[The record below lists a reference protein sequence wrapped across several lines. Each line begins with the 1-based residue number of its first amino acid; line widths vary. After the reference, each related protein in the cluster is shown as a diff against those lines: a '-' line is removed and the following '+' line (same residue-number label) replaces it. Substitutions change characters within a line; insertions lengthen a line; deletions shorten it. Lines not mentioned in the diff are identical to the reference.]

1 MADLPKKTSDDKK
14 KQEQPIS
21 ARGVSG
27 GIERE
32 KTPITEYTRKVDLEP
47 EVEGWLEKVEK
58 ESTQLKVPVQDDKG
72 QVVLDDLAV
81 GDKGG
86 FKVIL
91 PMTKKEV
98 DKGLHHKV
106 MDSVRWLAEWCIRM
120 VKIFGN
126 KVAYRQNSK
135 HEIRSTK

>member
-1 MADLPKKTSDDKK
+1 MAGPPKKTSDDKK
-14 KQEQPIS
+14 KKQQQAS
-21 ARGVSG
+21 VGGVSG

-58 ESTQLKVPVQDDKG
+58 ESTQLKAPVQDDKG
-72 QVVLDDLAV
+72 QVVLDDSAA
-81 GDKGG
+81 GDDDG
-86 FKVIL
+86 FKVVL

-120 VKIFGN
+120 VKMFGN
-126 KVAYRQNSK
+126 KVAYRK
-135 HEIRSTK
+135 EK